1 MSKSFNCQT
10 GESKSKATETTEC
23 FQPQQPSSSHMK
35 QGGNEVTPDLTLIDW
50 PHQYLILKSLRVLSA
65 DHRSPSRSSGLT
77 RSESMLYG
85 GSMGQLNGGV
95 NVYLPDYS
103 VRQLTHLQIIKVP
116 SESFCSFITQ
126 TTAPSLWSLD
136 TRVRDFLSFIYLVK
150 SARYGLL
157 CVWKIG
163 IFNWEKNI
171 LSIFCRE
178 AWMFSF
184 NEWEM
189 YLSRNLRIS
198 WSWNCSVM
206 IAPDEKKNEIWELI
220 PKFPVGFIVGAN
232 RSLMLAARNKRT
244 FCSFCFWLLYGS
256 WFVFWMLALFKGSS
270 SRIVTV
276 QSKKQNPISYSKAL
290 ISVLWWR
297 QSKHLVM

>member
-1 MSKSFNCQT
+1 
-10 GESKSKATETTEC
+10 
-23 FQPQQPSSSHMK
+23 MK

-126 TTAPSLWSLD
+126 TTSPSLWSLD

-157 CVWKIG
+157 YVWKIG
-163 IFNWEKNI
+163 IFNWEKMYWVYFVERPECSH
-171 LSIFCRE
+171 L
-178 AWMFSF
+178 MQ
-184 NEWEM
+184 WESTS
-189 YLSRNLRIS
+189 LT
-198 WSWNCSVM
+198 
-206 IAPDEKKNEIWELI
+206 
-220 PKFPVGFIVGAN
+220 PKSERCI
-232 RSLMLAARNKRT
+232 
-244 FCSFCFWLLYGS
+244 
-256 WFVFWMLALFKGSS
+256 
-270 SRIVTV
+270 
-276 QSKKQNPISYSKAL
+276 
-290 ISVLWWR
+290 
-297 QSKHLVM
+297 